1 MTQQPLTIR
10 DLPSHERP
18 REKAL
23 RYGMERL
30 SDGELLSLVL
40 GSGVRGSN
48 AVALANAIL
57 ARFDN
62 FRKLADAAFGELR
75 TIHGVGPVRALEIK
89 ACLEIARRFQQID
102 LQPGVVLNSTA
113 QVFGYYHEKLR
124 DQKREK
130 FFCVLLDAKHRL
142 IREEAIS
149 VGSLNF
155 SIVHP
160 REVFATAIREAAE
173 SLLLVHNHP
182 SGDPTPSR
190 EDIAVT
196 RRLCE
201 VGKLVGIEILDH
213 LVIGNGSYFS
223 FLEQN
228 LLQTTSTPS
237 A

>member
-1 MTQQPLTIR
+1 MSQPVTIR
-10 DLPSHERP
+10 DLPSGERP
-18 REKAL
+18 REKAM
-23 RYGMERL
+23 RYGLERL
-30 SDGELLSLVL
+30 SDSELLALVL

-48 AVALANAIL
+48 AMVLANALL
-57 ARFDN
+57 ARFEN
-62 FRKLADAAFGELR
+62 FRKLADAAFHELR
-75 TIHGVGPVRALEIK
+75 TVRGVGQVKALEIK

-102 LQPGVVLNSTA
+102 LRPGVVLNSTA

-124 DQKREK
+124 GQKREN

-142 IREEAIS
+142 IREEVIS

-190 EDIAVT
+190 EDIHVT
-196 RRLCE
+196 RRLCD
-201 VGKLVGIEILDH
+201 VGKMVGIEILDH
-213 LVIGNGSYFS
+213 MVIGNGSYFS

-228 LLQTTSTPS
+228 LLQAP
-237 A
+237 AANA